1 MEKDLRI
8 YENVAKDCEFIC
20 ALEGSIIFLKR
31 NNTLN
36 EAMEK
41 ELEEIENRLAIIY
54 QELPQQTVWEE
65 YQKLITEYEEINLKI
80 KKLIGNK

>member
-20 ALEGSIIFLKR
+20 ALEGNIVFFKR

-36 EAMEK
+36 KEIEK
-41 ELEEIENRLAIIY
+41 ELEEFENRLTFIY
-54 QELPQQTVWEE
+54 QELPQQITWDQ
-65 YQKLITEYEEINLKI
+65 YQKLIKEYEEINLKL